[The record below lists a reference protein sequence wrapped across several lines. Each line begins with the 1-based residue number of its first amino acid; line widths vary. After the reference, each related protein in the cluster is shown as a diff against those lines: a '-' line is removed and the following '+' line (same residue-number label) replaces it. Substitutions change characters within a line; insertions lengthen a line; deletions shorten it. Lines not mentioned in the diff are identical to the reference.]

1 MKEVELET
9 LTAEEYDLVFL
20 RWKAQVVLYDELQLY
35 VEFSCHVCIILNSFV
50 WYLIMWIL

>member
-1 MKEVELET
+1 VCVDKAMKEVELET

-50 WYLIMWIL
+50 